1 MREWKVKK
9 KTEKEIRLNTKK
21 CLSFDTYHT
30 TLVFHVSDMSEF
42 EEILARHL
50 DAEEDSD
57 ADKRGVEDGMYHN

>member
-1 MREWKVKK
+1 M
-9 KTEKEIRLNTKK
+9 NTKK